1 MKFHF
6 KTMDFIT
13 LGLISF
19 TSLLVYAYY
28 RFLKKTLNVPPCP
41 VRPWPIVGHLLTL
54 KADQR
59 PQFKQWRE
67 QCGDIFS
74 IYLGSKLL
82 VVINDFELIK
92 ETFVKRADDFSDRP
106 IIFIDEDMGDQG
118 RGLAFSS
125 GQLWKEQRSVAL
137 SILRKFGFGKNILA
151 ERIQD
156 EVSHYLDHLKDYDGK
171 PVDIKRITTESTANI
186 ICSIVIGKRFDYND
200 PTFQRLLTEIEIL
213 FSSNK
218 QAAVITF
225 FPLLKYLPGH
235 QKLVQ
240 NVKSIL
246 NIEQDFIVKSKDKDP
261 DDNFIASYVAERD
274 SRIASGETTTMNEM
288 NLLKSVFDLINGGTE
303 TTTTTICWFVLY
315 MMNYPQVQKK
325 IYDEINTQIGSGRV
339 PSIQDRPKLVYLN
352 AAIKETQRLAS
363 IVPQSVIRI
372 CSKTQTIRNYTIP
385 EGSLIVPNLDSVLLD
400 KNTWGSD
407 ADLFNPD
414 RFIDAKGQLKK
425 PEEFIPFGVGR
436 RVCLGESMAKTEL
449 FLYLSS
455 LIQRFHLLPVHPDQ
469 PPPMDYIYGLTMIP
483 KPYQLKLIERN
494 RN

>member
-1 MKFHF
+1 
-6 KTMDFIT
+6 MDFVT
-13 LGLISF
+13 LGLIVF

-28 RFLKKTLNVPPCP
+28 RFTKKTLNVPPCP

-59 PQFKQWRE
+59 PQFQQWRE

-82 VVINDFELIK
+82 VVINDFDLIRD
-92 ETFVKRADDFSDRP
+92 TFVKRADDFSDRP
-106 IIFIDEDMGDQG
+106 IMFIDENMDDQG
-118 RGLAFSS
+118 KGLIFTS
-125 GQLWKEQRSVAL
+125 GQVWKEQRSVAL

-156 EVSHYLDHLKDYDGK
+156 EVSHYLDQLKNYGGK
-171 PVDIKRITTESTANI
+171 PVDIKRITTESAANI
-186 ICSIVIGKRFDYND
+186 ICSIVIGNRFEYND
-200 PTFQRLLTEIEIL
+200 PTFQRLLTEIEVY
-213 FSSNK
+213 FSANK
-218 QAAVITF
+218 QAALITF
-225 FPLLKYLPGH
+225 FQFLKYLPGH

-246 NIEQDFIVKSKDKDP
+246 NIEQDFIVKSKNKDP

-274 SRIASGETTTMNEM
+274 SRIASGETTTMDEL
-288 NLLKSVFDLINGGTE
+288 NLLRSVFDLINAGTE

-315 MMNYPQVQKK
+315 MLNYPQVQKK
-325 IYDEINTQIGSGRV
+325 IFDEINTQIGNGRV

-400 KNTWGSD
+400 KKIWGSD
-407 ADLFNPD
+407 ADVFNPD
-414 RFIDAKGQLKK
+414 RFIDTNGQLKK

-469 PPPMDYIYGLTMIP
+469 PPQLDYIHGITMIP
-483 KPYQLKLIERN
+483 KPYQLKLIERAYT
-494 RN
+494 